1 MDTTRF
7 DLSDPDAVSFCPSCG
22 AGYTARVIRCTDCNE
37 ELVPRSRVEYEVLQK
52 QTGQDDIGAT
62 VPLCQV
68 ENRLKAALLESGL
81 EEAGI
86 RFFVKELG
94 IQPGLLNRGL
104 AGRFEFVVAEQ
115 DLERAKAAVTGVE
128 ELEKAMLPDEE
139 PSGR

>member
-22 AGYTARVIRCTDCNE
+22 AGYTARVVRCNDCDE
-37 ELVPRSRVEYEVLQK
+37 DLVPRSRIEYELLQK
-52 QTGQDDIGAT
+52 ETGGDDIGAT

-68 ENRLKAALLESGL
+68 ENRLKAGLLESAL

-115 DLERAKAAVTGVE
+115 DLDRAKATVAGIE
-128 ELEKAMLPDEE
+128 ELEETVPPDDGGE
-139 PSGR
+139 